1 MSLKVIQGF
10 ALIWLFFSCNN
21 AVRLPENTS
30 AEVSDSSA
38 LISESQSV
46 EVSTTAQEMP
56 DSNAKVVL
64 AVLGVMQ
71 DGGRPHL
78 GCEKS
83 CCAPE
88 TLQNMNDF
96 LVVSLG
102 IFDREHAQ
110 GYMIEATPDFVPQ
123 WRTFK
128 GIFPEI
134 TLKTFGG
141 IFLTHAHIGHYLGLA
156 YLGKEAFNAHGTP
169 VYAMPRMAEFLKNNG
184 PWSQL
189 VDINNI
195 KIKEINFGTSTTE
208 LNNINVTPI
217 QVPHRDEY
225 SETAGYIIKGKNKKA
240 LFIPDID
247 KVEKWDRD
255 LSQLAKEFD
264 FLLIDA
270 TFYDS
275 KEINRDISEIPHP
288 LVTETM
294 NLLIGLNKENRNK
307 VYFIHMNHTNMM
319 LDPNSELSK
328 LITSKG
334 FNIARLGQKLYL

>member
-1 MSLKVIQGF
+1 MIRVINLVTF
-10 ALIWLFFSCNN
+10 LIIS
-21 AVRLPENTS
+21 TS
-30 AEVSDSSA
+30 VN
-38 LISESQSV
+38 SQSEYIYILGNTQDAGLPHIGCQHPFCEDSFNV
-46 EVSTTAQEMP
+46 YEEHYTTSIA
-56 DSNAKVVL
+56 VVNSDL
-64 AVLGVMQ
+64 KNYIL
-71 DGGRPHL
+71 
-78 GCEKS
+78 
-83 CCAPE
+83 
-88 TLQNMNDF
+88 F
-96 LVVSLG
+96 
-102 IFDREHAQ
+102 
-110 GYMIEATPDFVPQ
+110 EATPDI
-123 WRTFK
+123 TFQLNNLK
-128 GIFPEI
+128 KNIFDEFLLPESI
-134 TLKTFGG
+134 Y
-141 IFLTHAHIGHYLGLA
+141 ITHAHIGHYTGLMYFGREALGAKDLMVKV
-156 YLGKEAFNAHGTP
+156 L
-169 VYAMPRMAEFLKNNG
+169 PRMSNFLQNNG

-195 KIKEINFGTSTTE
+195 KIKEINFGSSTKE
-208 LNNINVTPI
+208 LANINITPV

-247 KVEKWDRD
+247 KWEKWDRD

-288 LVTETM
+288 LVTETID
-294 NLLIGLNKENRNK
+294 LLSGLNTENRSK